1 MLSIRIIHHTNLEAM
16 SKQLL
21 FSIGLSLLT
30 GTGLQAQ
37 PASDDMATPAVQ
49 SIKLS
54 TGINLQYVEQGHPS
68 GTPVILLHG
77 FTDSWHSY
85 ELVLPHLPASLHVF
99 ALSQRGH
106 GNAEKPLTGYDPK
119 DFAADVAAFLEMKK
133 IKAAVIVGHS
143 MGSVIAQRFAIDH
156 PSQTLGIVLIGA
168 FADFN
173 NNEAV
178 QGFGQVLDTLN
189 DPIDEKFAAEFQQST
204 LGNPIPPAFLQTMIQ
219 ESLKVP
225 ARVWK
230 SVAAALF
237 KVNYV
242 PLLQGYTRP
251 ALIVWGDKD
260 LFSPR
265 QDQDLLANTLRSSQ
279 LLVYAGIG
287 HAVHWEAPA
296 KFAADLVAFARQVN
310 PLKKPL

>member
-1 MLSIRIIHHTNLEAM
+1 M
-16 SKQLL
+16 SKQVLS
-21 FSIGLSLLT
+21 FIGLLLT
-30 GTGLQAQ
+30 GAGLFAQ
-37 PASDDMATPAVQ
+37 PAQNDIATPAVQ
-49 SIKLS
+49 SIQLS
-54 TGINLQYVEQGHPS
+54 TGVNLQYVEQGNPS
-68 GTPVILLHG
+68 GTPVIFLHG

-85 ELVLPHLPASLHVF
+85 ELVLPHLPATLHAF

-106 GNAEKPLTGYDPK
+106 GDAEKPLAGYDPK
-119 DFAADVAAFLEMKK
+119 DFAADVAAFLEAKK
-133 IKAAVIVGHS
+133 IKAALVVGHS
-143 MGSVIAQRFAIDH
+143 MGSIVAQRFAIDH
-156 PSQTLGIVLIGA
+156 PSKTMGIVLIGT

-173 NNEAV
+173 SNETI

-189 DPIDEKFAAEFQQST
+189 DPIEEKFAAEFQQST

-230 SVAAALF
+230 SVADPLF

-242 PLLQGYTRP
+242 PLLKAYTKP
-251 ALIVWGDKD
+251 VLIVWGDKD

-265 QDQDLLANTLRSSQ
+265 QDQDVLANALSRSQ
-279 LLVYAGIG
+279 LVVYTGIG

-296 KFAADLVAFARQVN
+296 RFTADLVIFARQLN
-310 PLKKPL
+310 HQSRNRYEK